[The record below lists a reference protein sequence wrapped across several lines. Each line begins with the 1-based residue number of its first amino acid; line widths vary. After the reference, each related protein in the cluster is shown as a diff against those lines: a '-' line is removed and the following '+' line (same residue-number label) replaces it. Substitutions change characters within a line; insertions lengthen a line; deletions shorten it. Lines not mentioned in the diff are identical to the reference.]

1 MLADKRPSEPAIAA
15 LDFTSALSKA
25 ANGVSIVTASHEGIS
40 AGLTVSSMCSV
51 CAEPAMML
59 ACVNAENEFCT
70 LAEAS
75 GYFAIN
81 LLKHDQ
87 QSLSNRFAGLLD
99 PAPEDRFGKGDWD
112 LLNHQAPVLNDALVS
127 LVCSVDSSVLHGTH
141 RVFFGRVLAANT
153 SDGEALVYS
162 DRAYARV
169 LGDSQQASS
178 NAD

>member
-1 MLADKRPSEPAIAA
+1 MFADNHPSEPTLAAI
-15 LDFTSALSKA
+15 DFTSALSRA
-25 ANGVSIVTASHEGIS
+25 ANGVSIVTASHAGSS

-59 ACVNAENEFCT
+59 ACVNADNEFCA

-87 QSLSNRFAGLLD
+87 QALSNRFAGLTD
-99 PAPEDRFGKGDWD
+99 PTPEDRFSEGDWD
-112 LLNHQAPVLNDALVS
+112 LTNHQTPVLSDALVS
-127 LVCSVDSSVLHGTH
+127 LFCSVDSSILHGTH
-141 RVFFGRVLAANT
+141 RVFFGRVLVANA

-162 DRAYARV
+162 DRAYAR
-169 LGDSQQASS
+169 LLSDSPKASS
-178 NAD
+178 DSA